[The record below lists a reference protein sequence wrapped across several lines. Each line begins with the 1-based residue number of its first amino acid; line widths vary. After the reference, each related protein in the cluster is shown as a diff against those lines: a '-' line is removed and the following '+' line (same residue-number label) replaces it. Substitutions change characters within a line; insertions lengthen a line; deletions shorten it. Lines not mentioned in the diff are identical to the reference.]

1 MLRRLIRQGI
11 RAVREGRDPKGLVRQ
26 AGAPVR
32 TYANSIVVPLAK
44 GATEE
49 EDRAA
54 VIAYTR
60 DAAERIVSGRMHE
73 EVSEFRELPAE
84 AAVAEIG
91 WSQATERWWRGREDD
106 KRVVKTT
113 KSSGHQAVGRHI
125 HRRPNARSLVPWG
138 LAGGN
143 HDAPEGG

>member
-11 RAVREGRDPKGLVRQ
+11 RDVREGRDPKGLVRE

-60 DAAERIVSGRMHE
+60 DAVERIVSGRVHE
-73 EVSEFRELPAE
+73 EVSGFRELPAE
-84 AAVAEIG
+84 GAAAE
-91 WSQATERWWRGREDD
+91 
-106 KRVVKTT
+106 
-113 KSSGHQAVGRHI
+113 
-125 HRRPNARSLVPWG
+125 
-138 LAGGN
+138 
-143 HDAPEGG
+143 